1 MANLKCSSC
10 GTMVSS
16 DDRYCTHCGENNP
29 KFVEVKT
36 TTSSTSYSTSSSYSS
51 SNTVQ
56 EGSGIGWFF
65 LALFIPYVG
74 IILYFSFKKEKPN
87 ASSMSLTGAIIG
99 FVIGFFTLMY

>member
-10 GTMVSS
+10 GTMLSS

-36 TTSSTSYSTSSSYSS
+36 TISSTSYSTTSTYSS

-56 EGSGIGWFF
+56 EGSGIGWLFF
-65 LALFIPYVG
+65 GLFFPFIG
-74 IILYFSFKKEKPN
+74 IILYFSFKREKPN
-87 ASSMSLTGAIIG
+87 AAGMSLTGAVIRII
-99 FVIGFFTLMY
+99 LMFLILG